1 MNILERITSLRSLMK
16 ETNIDTYII
25 NGNDPHLSE
34 YVPERWRTRE
44 WISGFTGSYGRVVVT
59 YEKSALWTDSRYFLQ
74 AEAEL
79 KESGIIMMKDR
90 QLDSIPYED
99 WILSELPSKG
109 VVGIDGL
116 TISATEEKRLTNKLS
131 AKSIVLNQDVDLVS
145 AIWDNRPSLPDY
157 PAFDYTIKFAGISRA
172 EKIDLIRQ
180 QLRAKEAEGTIISML
195 DDLAWT
201 FNIRGRDIDYN
212 PLVTGYGFIDQER
225 AILFID
231 PLKIPYDLKALLIED
246 SIELIDYKSIIS
258 FLQNL
263 KLKTY
268 YIDPD
273 RTNSLIYHLIQK
285 SCQLIDGLS
294 IPTLLKSVKNEH
306 EIAGMKEAH
315 KRDGV
320 AMINFLY
327 WIKSNVGKEKI
338 TELSICNKLREFRSQ
353 QEHFAGESFHAI
365 VGYKEHGA
373 IVHYNVNDETDLTI
387 EPKGILLIDSGGQY
401 LDGTTD
407 ITRTIA
413 LGKVSEEQKNDFTL
427 VLKGMIQLAKAIFP
441 VNTKGNSLDILAR
454 KALWDNGLDYGHGTG
469 HGVGHFLCVHEG
481 PASIRQDFNHEPI
494 CEGNFLSDEPGIYR
508 EGEYGIRIENLIL
521 CRKDKQ
527 TKFGSFLG
535 FDTLTLCPIDKSL
548 IDNKLLTNE
557 EINWLN
563 DYHLRIIEEA
573 SLFLEPIVLEWLKIQ
588 CSPIKIVIN
597 R

>member
-1 MNILERITSLRSLMK
+1 MNILERVTLLRALMNESK
-16 ETNIDTYII
+16 IDAYII
-25 NGNDPHLSE
+25 NGGDPHLSE
-34 YVPERWRTRE
+34 YVPEKWRTRE

-59 YEKSALWTDSRYFLQ
+59 SEKSVLWTDSRYFIQ

-79 KESGIIMMKDR
+79 KGSGIIMMKDR
-90 QLDSIPYED
+90 QKDSIPYED
-99 WILSELPSKG
+99 WILSELPSNG
-109 VVGIDGL
+109 IVGIDGL
-116 TISATEEKRLTNKLS
+116 TISATEEKRLTSKLS
-131 AKSIVLNQDVDLVS
+131 AKSIVLVRDVDLVS
-145 AIWDNRPSLPDY
+145 AIWKNRPLISEY
-157 PAFDYTIKFAGISRA
+157 PAIAYSIKFAGISRT

-180 QLRAKEAEGTIISML
+180 HLRTKGAEGTIISML

-201 FNIRGRDIDYN
+201 FNIRGKDIDYN

-231 PLKIPYDLKALLIED
+231 PLKIQEDLKALLIKD
-246 SIELIDYKSIIS
+246 GIELMDYKSVIPY
-258 FLQNL
+258 LQNL
-263 KLKTY
+263 TLKSY

-273 RTNSLIYHLIQK
+273 RTNSLICKLIQK
-285 SCQLIDGLS
+285 NCQLIEGLS
-294 IPTLLKSVKNEH
+294 IPTLLKSVKNWV

-338 TELSICNKLREFRSQ
+338 TELSVCNKLREFRSQ
-353 QEHFAGESFHAI
+353 QEYFVGESFHSI
-365 VGYKEHGA
+365 VGYQEHGA
-373 IVHYNVNDETDLTI
+373 IVHYHVTEVSNLTI
-387 EPKGILLIDSGGQY
+387 EPKGILLIDSGGHY

-413 LGKVSEEQKNDFTL
+413 LGEVTLEQQKDFTL
-427 VLKGMIQLAKAIFP
+427 VLKGTIQLAKAIFQ

-469 HGVGHFLCVHEG
+469 HGVGHFLSVHEG
-481 PASIRQDFNHEPI
+481 PASIRQDSNQEPI
-494 CEGNFLSDEPGIYR
+494 REGNILSDEPGIYR

-535 FDTLTLCPIDKSL
+535 FDTLTLCPIDKNL
-548 IDNKLLTNE
+548 VDKQLLTSE
-557 EINWLN
+557 EIDWLN
-563 DYHLRIIEEA
+563 NYHLRIIEEIGP
-573 SLFLEPIVLEWLKIQ
+573 LLDTVVLEWLKIQ
-588 CSPIKIVIN
+588 CSPI
-597 R
+597 